1 MAHKWYAIQ
10 TYSGSELSVKKAMLK
25 LADEMAD
32 DRIAEVLVP
41 TEDLI
46 EVKKGKKTII
56 ERPLYPAYAFAKI
69 DLDTALWHRIQ
80 SMPKV
85 GRFIGES
92 KKPTALSDKDI
103 NLILEKAKNVYVIP
117 ADLGWSDLGT
127 WTSVYE
133 NSDKNEDNNSIDS
146 KSVLTYNAKNNIVRL
161 KKGKA
166 AIIDGL
172 EDYIIVDTDKALL
185 ICPREN
191 DQMIKDYVLDL
202 KNFKKGEKYI

>member
-103 NLILEKAKNVYVIP
+103 NLILEKAKNKYKEILMQFINSFQTFI
-117 ADLGWSDLGT
+117 AKQKQDI
-127 WTSVYE
+127 YE
-133 NSDKNEDNNSIDS
+133 Q
-146 KSVLTYNAKNNIVRL
+146 R
-161 KKGKA
+161 KK
-166 AIIDGL
+166 
-172 EDYIIVDTDKALL
+172 
-185 ICPREN
+185 
-191 DQMIKDYVLDL
+191 
-202 KNFKKGEKYI
+202 